1 MLRNIGKQSGESVK
15 SVLKKAA
22 GKGLQKRKVFGLEW
36 KSVKPMDGESGE
48 SMETMGEWD
57 SHAKL
62 LQQNFLSSF
71 IGYNDELSSTRV

>member
-1 MLRNIGKQSGESVK
+1 
-15 SVLKKAA
+15 
-22 GKGLQKRKVFGLEW
+22 
-36 KSVKPMDGESGE
+36 MDGKSGE

-57 SHAKL
+57 SHATL

>member
-1 MLRNIGKQSGESVK
+1 
-15 SVLKKAA
+15 
-22 GKGLQKRKVFGLEW
+22 
-36 KSVKPMDGESGE
+36 MDGESGE

-57 SHAKL
+57 SHATL